1 VGPPLTTGTTSTNV
15 TIMGKECRF
24 NELVKN
30 SGHPEVVTL
39 WTKPQKDPGFMRA
52 VKENR
57 VLTVIHQ
64 RLGSK
69 KDYGLIGFQL
79 QPQAAYLVFPKPLP
93 PLTDARVIGIH
104 YELLAER
111 KSTESSRRAVRSK
124 APKVK
129 RRAEKRLVSFEV
141 LVRRT
146 AVIETTVSVL
156 ARNKNEAREKAAATT
171 RREPFDASRAIVTNQ
186 VTAVEP
192 KS

>member
-1 VGPPLTTGTTSTNV
+1 
-15 TIMGKECRF
+15 MGKECRF
-24 NELVKN
+24 NELVRN

-39 WTKPQKDPGFMRA
+39 WTKPQQDPVFMRA

-79 QPQAAYLVFPKPLP
+79 QGQAAYLVFPKPLP
-93 PLTDARVIGIH
+93 ALTDARVIGIH

-111 KSTESSRRAVRSK
+111 KSTERSPRVVRSK
-124 APKVK
+124 APLK
-129 RRAEKRLVSFEV
+129 RKPEKRLVSFEV

-156 ARNKNEAREKAAATT
+156 ARHKNEAREKAAETT
-171 RREPFDASRAIVTNQ
+171 RREPFDVSRAIVTNQ

>member
-1 VGPPLTTGTTSTNV
+1 
-15 TIMGKECRF
+15 MGKECRF

-39 WTKPQKDPGFMRA
+39 WTKPQKDPVFMRA

-57 VLTVIHQ
+57 VLTVIRQ

-79 QPQAAYLVFPKPLP
+79 QRQASAYLVFPKPLP

-111 KSTESSRRAVRSK
+111 KSTESSQRAVRSK
-124 APKVK
+124 APNVK
-129 RRAEKRLVSFEV
+129 RRAEKRLFSFEV
-141 LVRRT
+141 LLRRT

-156 ARNKNEAREKAAATT
+156 ARNKNEAREKASATT
-171 RREPFDASRAIVTNQ
+171 RREPFDATRAIVANQ